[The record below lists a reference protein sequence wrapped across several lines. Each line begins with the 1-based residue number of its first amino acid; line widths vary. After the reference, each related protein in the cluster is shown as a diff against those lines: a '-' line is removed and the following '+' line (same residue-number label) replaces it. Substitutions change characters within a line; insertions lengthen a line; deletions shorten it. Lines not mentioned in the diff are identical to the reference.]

1 MLKGAFTYV
10 QDSDDVVQNVT
21 SQSVIRALIGRRSE
35 NSKAKRFGSRSV
47 GSGFADEGVVAQ
59 LILHQMALVG
69 IELSENGRVDRLF
82 SQRHHFLE

>member
-10 QDSDDVVQNVT
+10 QDSDGVVQNVT

-35 NSKAKRFGSRSV
+35 NSQAQRFGSCSV
-47 GSGFADEGVVAQ
+47 GSGFANEGVVAE
-59 LILHQMALVG
+59 LIHHQMALVG

-82 SQRHHFLE
+82 SERHHFLK